1 MSDSVKQFEILSK
14 LNEEFV
20 QNIKILCVFGR
31 NESDVIIVTK
41 NDETYG
47 FGQNRNKSL
56 NQNNINPS
64 HELFIINQLCNK
76 EIINFSYGLNY
87 ILALTRNSLIY
98 YWTND
103 KQKENEFGIKIIDKL
118 NNRRIVDICCGA
130 NHSLALSQSGQV
142 FSWSYNTIGFIGSQS
157 DVNESTPIQMQ
168 GFDGENVI
176 AIACGSD
183 HSLALT
189 ENRQVFSWGSNQF
202 GQLGIE
208 NMSESNR
215 PILVKVDSNNNQSK
229 PIMKIACGSHH
240 SLLLSRSGDIYSF
253 GRNDCFQLGLK
264 NKLDQYSAVRIDNSN
279 KFIDIA
285 SHFESKLSVALSDKN
300 VYFVWGESGNQVIS
314 SPEEQAFNSFHNV
327 FAFYLQI
334 TYRPIYLIND
344 WVESFETIEQNGKY
358 LREFNEFSLISN
370 GNFGIVSKAMNRK
383 DGKIYA
389 IKKIPI
395 KSELIEDTFKELR
408 IMFQLRSNYVV
419 RFDSAWI
426 EKNYIQI
433 VDFTSTQIE
442 NMSSGHVVFDPYRPS
457 LLHIQMELCSDTLK
471 QTLFRIKEESNQKL
485 NELLSPIDYFIAS
498 ELFIEIL
505 ESVNYLHKQ
514 NPQIIHRD
522 LKPTNILITNGL
534 NGRFVKIA
542 DFGLATLHKHDDE
555 SHSQLAGT
563 LKYMAPEVLTTRKY
577 DTKAD
582 IFSLGVIS
590 LELFLMD
597 LNK

>member
-1 MSDSVKQFEILSK
+1 MSDSVKRFEILSK

-31 NESDVIIVTK
+31 TESDVIIVTK
-41 NDETYG
+41 NDEIYG
-47 FGQNRNKSL
+47 FGQNRNKIL
-56 NQNNINPS
+56 NQNNVNPS
-64 HELFIINQLCNK
+64 HELFIIKQLCNK

-87 ILALTRNSLIY
+87 ILALTINSLIY
-98 YWTND
+98 YWPND

-130 NHSLALSQSGQV
+130 NHSLALSQSGEV
-142 FSWSYNTIGFIGSQS
+142 FSWSYNTIGLIGSQS
-157 DVNESTPIQMQ
+157 DVNESTPIQMKE
-168 GFDGENVI
+168 FDGENVI
-176 AIACGSD
+176 AISCGSD

-189 ENRQVFSWGSNQF
+189 ENGQVFSWGSNQF

-208 NMSESNR
+208 DMGESKK

-229 PIMKIACGSHH
+229 PIMRIACGSHH
-240 SLLLSRSGDIYSF
+240 SLLLSKSGDIYSF
-253 GRNDCFQLGLK
+253 GRNDCFQLGLN
-264 NKLDQYSAVRIDNSN
+264 NKLDRYSAVRIDNSN

-300 VYFVWGESGNQVIS
+300 VYFVWGESGNEVIS
-314 SPEEQAFNSFHNV
+314 SPEEQAFNSFHDV

-395 KSELIEDTFKELR
+395 KNDLIEDTFKELR
-408 IMFQLRSNYVV
+408 IMYQLRSNYVV

-433 VDFTSTQIE
+433 VDFTNTEIE
-442 NMSSGHVVFDPYRPS
+442 TMSSGHIVFDPYRPS

-471 QTLFRIKEESNQKL
+471 QTLSRIKQESNQKL

-590 LELFLMD
+590 LELFHMD